1 MTHVDLGDTPAVHRP
16 KPDRDPP
23 ASTVGIVGWLRTN
36 LFPDIF
42 NSILTV
48 IAAILIG
55 WLLYTTLT
63 WAVFDAHFVG
73 TTRDA
78 CKPNVVIEKDP
89 ITVIGELPDGSTM
102 ELETTADRVVVPEGV
117 TPNVRWEN
125 KTVERVIRAK
135 GREYAKVYVE
145 QDVITEGACWVFINV
160 RYDQFIYGFYP
171 VEERWRPTL
180 IVVAGLALI
189 IFVLRDSTPYRGWL
203 ALFLLVPF
211 PVLAY
216 IMFAGGV
223 FGLAP
228 VDNSKWGGL
237 LLTIIISAVAITG
250 ALPLGIALA
259 LGRRSMMPIVRLFC
273 VVFIEFLRAVPLIT
287 ILFMA
292 MIILPLFLP
301 PGTTFDQL
309 LRVLIGVTLFIA
321 AYMAEVVRGGLAAIP
336 KGQYEAA
343 NALGLGYWR
352 MMALIVLPQALKIMI
367 PAIVSLFIGIF
378 KDTTLVQ
385 IVGLSALLTMVQLAV
400 TDAQWVGLAKE
411 GYIFCAVIFFIFCFS
426 MSRYSMYL
434 ERKLDT
440 GYRR

>member
-1 MTHVDLGDTPAVHRP
+1 MTHSDMGQTPAVHQP

-23 ASTVGIVGWLRTN
+23 ANIVGVYGWLRAN
-36 LFPDIF
+36 LFPDAI
-42 NSILTV
+42 NSVLTV
-48 IAAILIG
+48 LATVFIV
-55 WLLYTTLT
+55 WLAYSALT

-73 TTRDA
+73 TTRDV
-78 CKPNVVIEKDP
+78 CKPNFLIEKDP
-89 ITVIGELPDGSTM
+89 VTVIGELPDGSTM
-102 ELETTADRVVVPEGV
+102 EIKTTADRVVVPEGV
-117 TPNVRWEN
+117 TPNMRW
-125 KTVERVIRAK
+125 KHQTVERVVRAK
-135 GREYAKVYVE
+135 GREYAKVYVD
-145 QDVITEGACWVFINV
+145 QDVVIHGACWVFINV

-171 VEERWRPTL
+171 KEERWRPTL
-180 IVVAGLALI
+180 VVIAGLIMI
-189 IFVLRDSTPYRGWL
+189 IMVLRDGTPYRGWL
-203 ALFLLVPF
+203 ALFLLIPF
-211 PVLAY
+211 PVISY
-216 IMFAGGV
+216 FMFAGGI

-250 ALPLGIALA
+250 ALPIGIALA
-259 LGRRSMMPIVRLFC
+259 LGRRSLMPIIRWFC
-273 VVFIEFLRAVPLIT
+273 VIFIEFLRAVPLIT

-309 LRVLIGVTLFIA
+309 LRVLIGTTLFIA
-321 AYMAEVVRGGLAAIP
+321 AYTAEVVRGGLAAIP

-343 NALGLGYWR
+343 AALGLGYWR

-385 IVGLSALLTMVQLAV
+385 IVGLSDLLTMVQLAV
-400 TDAQWVGLAKE
+400 TDPQWVGLAKE